1 MNPVWVNE
9 ESHNHSMKYG
19 LNMLYKFAVCLHH
32 GAINDNKS
40 NVPKTLNSNWVI
52 FQTFYKESMCFRMG

>member
-1 MNPVWVNE
+1 
-9 ESHNHSMKYG
+9 MKYV

-40 NVPKTLNSNWVI
+40 NVPDTQQQLSQPSDLLQGVNVL
-52 FQTFYKESMCFRMG
+52 